1 MADKEVTIK
10 VTTEADIEN
19 LEELNDLLINV
30 KGNSEDVGE
39 TLTTALEEANSEV
52 EELTEQLAQIELGE
66 SDADFDEI
74 SEQLSEAT
82 DRAEELAE
90 QLEAINNETVA
101 PEFDT
106 SGLEEAQGAIE
117 ETKNSMEETSSTA
130 DSLTTMLAGI
140 GATASIEQM
149 MTTADNI
156 NNSWNRLDLTL
167 GDAGVSMDELKSKAS
182 ALSDATGRSGGVIR
196 DYFNQMGIAGVTN
209 TDLLSSSFEAL
220 AGKAYQTN
228 QSIESMEGRLQRM
241 IMTGNASGMSLQ
253 RLGIDANDLAQAMGV
268 TAEEVSEA
276 FKAMTPEQ
284 RLEAITKAMGDG
296 TEANEMYKNS
306 YAGLKDRASTAMA
319 GLAGA
324 VGQAI
329 LPVVIPALETA
340 TQFIKLLSDGFKAL
354 PTPVQ
359 AGIGAILGVV
369 AIGTTLIGTL
379 GMVGKV
385 IGGVKTG
392 LETLGMLG
400 KVTSVI
406 SSISGAFSSLW
417 GVLIGN
423 PVILVVVAIVA
434 LIAILIWAYYN
445 VDWFREM
452 VDGAF
457 QKLQEF
463 GAYIMGAFSG
473 AIQWLG
479 DAFNNAGQTIQTSI
493 QGAVDFVMGALG
505 NLWNYI
511 QTLGGLIPANTQI
524 TGNRIVDSV
533 LKVIA
538 FMWTLPAQIGM
549 IFINMIAKALGFG
562 DNFSQ
567 NIIKGAMDSVNGF
580 ISWISSL
587 PGKLWEELSEMLSMA
602 QDFAMQIA
610 DALTFGGASMVA
622 GWITGSGES
631 SPGYMYDALVGEL
644 QAMAN
649 APAEYLMGLI
659 TSIADFGSQMANALT
674 QALFGVNFEGL
685 RAGIIGL
692 WSSLTNLQGYINIF
706 TNSVTATVGL
716 LNSYVMNAINM
727 LLGFLRNIPNQ
738 LGAILNSVIIRA
750 MSFAINFANTLMNA
764 GRNAVSQFTSA
775 IRGLGDGFRAE
786 IQQIISD
793 AMNFVGNIGSIL
805 YNAGVNAIQNF
816 LSGLGRHSPGI
827 MQREFRAEITE
838 MGEAVPM
845 DSRALIR
852 NVGHLGEDI
861 VNSFNSPNLKFSMT
875 GTSDLIERSY
885 DNNVPLQQTINIEV
899 GTVDNEDRITEI
911 VEAVRRELYWNN
923 ETAGRNVI

>member
-369 AIGTTLIGTL
+369 AIGTTLVGTL

-417 GVLIGN
+417 GVLIAN
-423 PVILVVVAIVA
+423 PVILVVVAIIA
-434 LIAILIWAYYN
+434 LIAILVWAYYN

-549 IFINMIAKALGFG
+549 IFINLIAKALGFG

-622 GWITGSGES
+622 GWISGSGES
-631 SPGYMYDALVGEL
+631 SPGFMYDALVGEL
-644 QAMAN
+644 EAMAN

-716 LNSYVMNAINM
+716 LNSYVMNAVNM

-738 LGAILNSVIIRA
+738 LGAILNSVISRA
-750 MSFAINFANTLMNA
+750 MSFASNFANTLMNA